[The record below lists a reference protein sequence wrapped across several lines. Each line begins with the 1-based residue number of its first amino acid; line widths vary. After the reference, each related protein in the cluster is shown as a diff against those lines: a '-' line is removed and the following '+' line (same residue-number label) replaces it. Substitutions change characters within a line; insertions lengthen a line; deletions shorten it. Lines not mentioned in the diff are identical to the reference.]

1 MSVVEKN
8 IRAELEALAEPKYQ
22 KFVSALIPG
31 CENLLGVRIP
41 LLRKIARRMTREN
54 GTDYVKYAQEK
65 YFEETMLKAFI
76 IGSMKGD
83 IQEILPHVTFFVP
96 KITNWSLCDSFCT
109 ELKIV
114 KKHKALFWDF
124 LQPYTVSSQAYD
136 LRFAV
141 VICLMYYRD
150 EAYIQKLFAL
160 FTAIKHEDYYVKMA
174 VAWAV
179 SMCFVTFP
187 EQTLVYLKSNSLDT
201 FTHNKSLQK
210 IRESLQVDADTKAYI
225 KTLKRV

>member
-1 MSVVEKN
+1 MFVLGKT
-8 IRAELEALAEPKYQ
+8 IRTELEALAEPKYQ
-22 KFVSALIPG
+22 KFLAALIPG
-31 CENLLGVRIP
+31 CENILGVRIP
-41 LLRKIARRMTREN
+41 LLRKIARRIVRED
-54 GTDYVKYAQEK
+54 GAAYVDHAEEK
-65 YFEETMLKAFI
+65 YFEETMLKALI
-76 IGSMKGD
+76 IGNMKGD
-83 IQEILPHVTFFVP
+83 IQDILPYVAFFVP
-96 KITNWSLCDSFCT
+96 KITNWSLCDTFCT

-114 KKHKALFWDF
+114 KQHKALFWEF

-141 VICLMYYRD
+141 VICLIYYRD
-150 EAYIQKLFAL
+150 EAYLQKLFAL

-174 VAWAV
+174 GGWAV

-187 EQTLVYLKSNSLDT
+187 EQTLAYIKSNTLDT